1 MKIDSTVSGTLEIEK
16 VLDIFGA
23 ACRSELGLW
32 ELYNSRPAPDL
43 VRLRERQVLL
53 GEYRLYRDSLGELP
67 WDDELR
73 LVDGLL
79 DNARD
84 AALLSGEELLHFRR
98 LLAVAGR
105 VRQKI
110 LEVRETFPV
119 MGKLARG
126 IRLFDEELEAL
137 SVLTDDGRLYDSAS
151 PELAA
156 LRGRIAGLRRRIR
169 EKGQALLNDVSI
181 RSMLQERV
189 LSLRRGRF
197 LVMVKQEHINLFPGI
212 VSDRSGSGNTIYM
225 EPHSLFPLNNV
236 LTLLTREEQ
245 DEERKILR
253 ALTRMLLDREKAVL
267 EAQKSLGMVDL
278 LYGLAC
284 ILDRKGWILPEVADR
299 AAFTLRQVRHPLL
312 GERAVPID
320 VSCGKTFRLLVITG
334 PNTGGKTVALKTCGV
349 AVCLAWLGFPIPAE
363 EGSVIGD
370 FSSVLLDIG
379 DEQSIE
385 QNLSTFSGHIRNI
398 IGILDRA
405 DDHTLVLL
413 DELGAGTDPQ
423 EGAALGVAVLDK
435 LREKRALVL
444 ATTHHNPI
452 KRFAIGTPSVE
463 TASVEFDGCTLSP
476 TYRLMTGIPG
486 KSNALLIAGRLGMG
500 HDVLERASREL
511 EGAEGSLED
520 LIGELHEKRSILER
534 TEEGLIREKSEVARL
549 KAGLT
554 EKLELLESR
563 REKIIQQAETQAAK
577 LLDESEILARDMLR
591 KLEGAA
597 QSAAQREM
605 GLQKKEIDRIR
616 DRTAGRKAKSQ
627 EKKVKPIPA
636 QELCQGD
643 AVEIMDSG
651 IRGIIGEIRGG
662 KATVEVGSM
671 RIDVP
676 LRRLLRRS
684 PSPGEQRAT
693 RGPIHV
699 NVPRPEGVPS
709 SMMVRGMRVD
719 EAMPL
724 VERYLDQAFRA
735 GYSEVTVIH
744 GRGEGIL
751 RREVHALCRRLPFVV
766 DFRLG
771 GPSEGGHGVTLVTF
785 NR

>member
-1 MKIDSTVSGTLEIEK
+1 MKIGSAVSGTLEIGK
-16 VLDIFGA
+16 VLDVFGA

-32 ELYNSRPAPDL
+32 ELYNARPASDM
-43 VRLRERQVLL
+43 VRLRERQALL
-53 GEYRLYRDSLGELP
+53 REYRAYRDRLGELP
-67 WDDELR
+67 WYEELR

-79 DNARD
+79 DHARD
-84 AALLSGEELLHFRR
+84 SVLLSGEELLHFRH

-119 MGKLARG
+119 LGKLARG

-137 SVLTDDGRLYDSAS
+137 GVLADDGRLYDSAS
-151 PELAA
+151 PELAV
-156 LRGRIAGLRRRIR
+156 LRGRIGGLRRRIR
-169 EKGQALLNDVSI
+169 EKGQALLNDASI

-197 LVMVKQEHINLFPGI
+197 LVLVKQEHMNLFPGI

-225 EPHSLFPLNNV
+225 EPHSLVPLNNE
-236 LTLLTREEQ
+236 LTLLIREEQ
-245 DEERKILR
+245 EEERKILR
-253 ALTRMLLDREKAVL
+253 TLTRMLLDREKAVL

-278 LYGLAC
+278 LYGLSC
-284 ILDRKGWILPEVADR
+284 TLEGKDWILPELADR
-299 AAFTLRQVRHPLL
+299 PAFTLKQVRHPLL
-312 GERAVPID
+312 GPRAVPID
-320 VSCGKTFRLLVITG
+320 VSCGKTYRLLVITG

-349 AVCLAWLGFPIPAE
+349 AVCLAWFGFPIPAE

-370 FSSVLLDIG
+370 FSAVLLDIG

-398 IGILDRA
+398 IGILEKA
-405 DDHTLVLL
+405 DDRTLVLL

-435 LREKRALVL
+435 LRERGALVL

-463 TASVEFDGCTLSP
+463 TASVEFDLGTLSP

-486 KSNALLIAGRLGMG
+486 KSNALLIAGRLGM
-500 HDVLERASREL
+500 DPEVLERASKEL
-511 EGAEGSLED
+511 KGAEGSLED
-520 LIGELHEKRSILER
+520 LIGELQEKKSLLER
-534 TEEGLIREKSEVARL
+534 AGEDLIREKAEVIRL
-549 KAGLT
+549 KADFT
-554 EKLELLESR
+554 EKLELVESR
-563 REKIIQQAETQAAK
+563 REKIIQKAETEAVK
-577 LLDESEILARDMLR
+577 LLDESEKRARDMLR
-591 KLEGAA
+591 KLAGAA

-605 GLQKKEIDRIR
+605 GRHKSEIDRIR
-616 DRTAGRKAKSQ
+616 DRAEGRKVKRQ
-627 EKKVKPIPA
+627 EKRLKPVA
-636 QELCQGD
+636 GQDFTEGD
-643 AVEIMDSG
+643 PVEIVDSG
-651 IRGIIGEIRGG
+651 VRGVIGEIRGAN
-662 KATVEVGSM
+662 ATVEAGSM

-676 LRRLLRRS
+676 LRRLRPRPAGKGDLSKGRI
-684 PSPGEQRAT
+684 Q
-693 RGPIHV
+693 I

-751 RREVHALCRRLPFVV
+751 RREVHALCRRLPFVA